1 MTRFRIEHRTS
12 YRYAR
17 AVSFGPHRLLLR
29 PSAHHLRV
37 LAASLSTSPASS
49 LRWTEDALGNALAHA
64 TFTTRAR
71 ELVIESTLEIDH
83 RGVDGPPAPLA
94 PSAEI
99 LPLAYDP
106 HELPD
111 LARAIERQHRD
122 PQGAVD
128 AWARRFVRRDGA
140 TPTLAAIED
149 IVGAIHEELRWEPR
163 DAEGTQLPVETL
175 SRGVGACRDFAL
187 LAIEACRSLGL
198 AARFV
203 SGYLYDPTRD
213 RVEAPSSGGA
223 THAWAQVY
231 LPGPGWVEIDPTHG
245 RIGNAHLVRVGVG
258 RGPESL
264 APITGTWI
272 GSPGDALGMEVYV
285 HVSAQ
290 RDAEES
296 GSRPLP
302 MAESA
307 SPSDEVRSSARS
319 A

>member
-1 MTRFRIEHRTS
+1 MTRFSIEHRTV

-37 LAASLSTSPASS
+37 VRASLSTYPDATV
-49 LRWTEDALGNALAHA
+49 RWTEDALGNALAYA
-64 TFTTRAR
+64 TFSRRAR
-71 ELVIESTLEIDH
+71 ELVIESSIELDH
-83 RGVDGPPAPLA
+83 HGLDGAAGPLVPA
-94 PSAEI
+94 AER
-99 LPLAYDP
+99 LPFAYDA

-111 LARAIERQHRD
+111 LARSMERHPGD
-122 PQGAVD
+122 PRGPVD
-128 AWARRFVRRDGA
+128 AWAQRFVKKNGS
-140 TPTLAAIED
+140 TPTLGAVED
-149 IVGAIHEELRWEPR
+149 IVRAIHEELRWEPR
-163 DAEGTQLPVETL
+163 EQEGTQLPSQTL
-175 SRGVGACRDFAL
+175 ARSVGACRDFAL

-213 RVEAPSSGGA
+213 VPDPPAHGGA

-245 RIGNAHLVRVGVG
+245 RIGSTQLVRVAVG

-272 GSPGDALGMEVYV
+272 GFPGDALGMEVYV
-285 HVSAQ
+285 HVRALDLAD
-290 RDAEES
+290 RS
-296 GSRPLP
+296 GPRPLP
-302 MAESA
+302 MPDGQDPAEV
-307 SPSDEVRSSARS
+307 VRSSARS